1 MPVDLEKGVHSA
13 LVCALTTGDSAVHN
27 RAVEALCARFGDIV
41 GESAPYATDAAGYY
55 APEMGEGLHK
65 QLVCFSRLIPPE
77 DLYECKLD
85 AIEIEKAL
93 AHAEHGALRRKAN
106 IDPGL
111 LSLGS
116 LVLSTSKCVPHR
128 ICIGP
133 GIWAETTLLYQ
144 KGAYRP
150 QPWTYLDYQRADVQE
165 FLLRCRR
172 WLRGELRSM

>member
-1 MPVDLEKGVHSA
+1 MPIDLQQGVRAA
-13 LVCALTTGDSAVHN
+13 LVCALTAAEETAHRCAVD
-27 RAVEALCARFGDIV
+27 ALSARFGDAV
-41 GESAPYATDAAGYY
+41 KASAVYDVDEAGYY
-55 APEMGEGLHK
+55 ACEMGHGLRK
-65 QLVCFSRLIPPE
+65 QLVCFSRLVAPQ
-77 DLYECKLD
+77 DLYGRKLE
-85 AIEIEKAL
+85 AIEVEKAL
-93 AHAEHGALRRKAN
+93 AHRVGGALCRRAN

-172 WLRGELRSM
+172 WLREELRSG